1 MWYSVWLDGLWAC
14 CDSPVLQAGP
24 FQALQQRDG
33 ERAGRP
39 GPRGL
44 PGAQHRRANTGQE
57 SPVRLFL
64 PKALVRAGVRQPVHR
79 VPPHRPHTGTVG
91 LQRGNCAMMRKKL
104 ITQVLLHWWGW
115 CSFKLY
121 SVFWVKKC
129 IISREDLFFKEVCLL
144 RNLQCWRQPTVN
156 QCLAWILGKNEFVNE
171 HLSTYAVSRHAEW
184 RFVIMLE

>member
-1 MWYSVWLDGLWAC
+1 MPEDLAGLIANAWVVATAVTAWLSLLESECAIIWGEYDLRKAFAC
-14 CDSPVLQAGP
+14 DTPCDWTASGPAVTPPVLQAGP

-44 PGAQHRRANTGQE
+44 PGAQHRRADTGQE

-91 LQRGNCAMMRKKL
+91 LQRGKCAMMRKKL
-104 ITQVLLHWWGW
+104 ITRVVLHRRRW

-121 SVFWVKKC
+121 SVF
-129 IISREDLFFKEVCLL
+129 
-144 RNLQCWRQPTVN
+144 
-156 QCLAWILGKNEFVNE
+156 
-171 HLSTYAVSRHAEW
+171 
-184 RFVIMLE
+184 